1 LEDVG
6 KRAIS
11 DIFNGNRILEIPFFQ
26 RAYVWEKSQW
36 ERLLEDM
43 EETSQQN
50 SPYFLGSVILK
61 QQMTS
66 TTKSVSD
73 VRILIDGQQRLTT
86 LSIFLKV
93 LCLKNDKNKVFENT
107 FYIGDNDGNRTIIAL
122 EHNHNDINNYNE
134 ILNLKTEE
142 DINKINNISQAYTY
156 FKNNIKTEKL
166 NYQRILSN
174 VMFVGIDLGIDE
186 DEQQIFDTIN
196 SLGVGLTTAELLKNH
211 FFERGDLDSYNKN
224 WKQIFEKDDE
234 TKEFWDRE
242 ITAGRVKRE
251 NIDLFFY
258 SFLQIKLQD
267 KNINVNTIDKK
278 RLSKFSNLFEN
289 YKEFIKKYDIDK
301 ILLIQ
306 EIKEYAILY
315 RNNIDFNIIDTE
327 LTNEYGMERIN
338 ALIFGLEYTVIIPF
352 VLYVL
357 NNTKDNKDEQKNIFM
372 YLESYLMRRMISKL
386 INTSYSNLFSV
397 ELISNEITSKEKFQN
412 LINDKTDKNNSMPS
426 DEVVKD
432 GFLNS
437 KLVNKQTRGIIYLIE
452 SIIRVKD
459 KNKHSTGLL
468 GLSRYSLEHMMPKKW
483 ENYWDK
489 DRQFTDKK
497 KQNRDNKLLTL
508 GNLAIITSS
517 LNSSIRDSDWNK
529 KKTGT
534 DKYSGLTKFTSGIET
549 INKYLQ
555 YKNWNEDTI
564 DERAEFLYEKAMQIW
579 TL

>member
-1 LEDVG
+1 
-6 KRAIS
+6 
-11 DIFNGNRILEIPFFQ
+11 
-26 RAYVWEKSQW
+26 
-36 ERLLEDM
+36 
-43 EETSQQN
+43 
-50 SPYFLGSVILK
+50 
-61 QQMTS
+61 
-66 TTKSVSD
+66 
-73 VRILIDGQQRLTT
+73 
-86 LSIFLKV
+86 
-93 LCLKNDKNKVFENT
+93 LCLKNKNNVDFTEIFKKQRDKA
-107 FYIGDNDGNRTIIAL
+107 IIL
-122 EHNHNDINNYNE
+122 KHNINNEKNFNE
-134 ILNLKTEE
+134 IVNLEE
-142 DINKINNISQAYTY
+142 LKEIESQEISYCHIKGAYNFFKDNIDI
-156 FKNNIKTEKL
+156 EKL
-166 NYQRILSN
+166 DFFDI
-174 VMFVGIDLGIDE
+174 VDKIMFVGIDLGIDE

-211 FFERGDLDSYNKN
+211 FFEKGDLDSYNKN

-242 ITAGRVKRE
+242 ITAGGVKRE

-278 RLSKFSNLFEN
+278 RLSKFSNLFES
-289 YKEFIKKYDIDK
+289 YKEFIKKYNIDK
-301 ILLIQ
+301 ICLIQ

-327 LTNEYGMERIN
+327 LTDEYGMERIN

-397 ELISNEITSKEKFQN
+397 ELISNEITSKEKFQR
-412 LINDKTDKNNSMPS
+412 LINKKTDKNNSMPS

-452 SIIRVKD
+452 SVIRIED
-459 KNKHSTGLL
+459 KSKHSTGLL
-468 GLSRYSLEHMMPKKW
+468 GLDRYSLEHIMPKNW
-483 ENYWDK
+483 ESHWDK
-489 DRQFTDKK
+489 DKQFTDEER
-497 KQNRDNKLLTL
+497 QNRNNKLLTL

-529 KKTGT
+529 KKNGT
-534 DKYSGLTKFTSGIET
+534 DKYSGLIKFTSGIET